1 MLNNKD
7 IYEEVRKTKERIKE
21 LEDLCKNSDPI
32 FVESYQGIIRR
43 LKGDSAYLLSQLYKK
58 AI

>member
-7 IYEEVRKTKERIKE
+7 TYEEVRKIKNKIKE
-21 LEDLCKNSDPI
+21 LENLCENSDPI
-32 FVESYQGIIRR
+32 FVDSHQGIIRR

>member
-7 IYEEVRKTKERIKE
+7 TYLEVRKIKEKIKE
-21 LEDLCKNSDPI
+21 LEDRCKDSDPI
-32 FVESYQGIIRR
+32 FVEAYQNIIRR